1 MMLIQFISQFP
12 PYRGG
17 LWEIAK
23 EISVRAAKSDIQV
36 INCISSAEQDKKGI
50 ADADRILFQNQYIG
64 YRKDGYKVLII
75 PSFDIIY
82 NFPCPKFRTRE
93 FFLIMSYLSSCIGKE
108 KPVVQTHTRFFLWS
122 LRGGLYAKWKWYK
135 RYHVEHGSDYAK
147 LNTRW
152 KTWIARIR
160 DEMLGRWIL
169 NTAHGVAISARVQQ
183 FVSKFTKHK
192 TELIHN
198 GIDFVPYSKINN
210 DSIIKI
216 GFVGRLVKLKGV
228 HHLLQVFAL
237 LSKYHSNIVLEVVWW
252 WDEEDN
258 LKQLASQLDL
268 VDVVFFGSKDRQR
281 IAKEFLPHIDIFV
294 NPSYMEWFPTS
305 VLEALLSECIV
316 VATDVGGTAEITD
329 KNDLILI
336 KPGDEKDLM
345 RGLEKAISDY
355 SSLSWLS
362 KEYILTN
369 FSRKGQIEKYKEYRM
384 SF

>member
-1 MMLIQFISQFP
+1 MILIQFISQFP
-12 PYRGG
+12 PFRGG

-23 EISVRAAKSDIQV
+23 EISVRAAKSGTQV
-36 INCISSAEQDKKGI
+36 INCISSAKQDKNSI
-50 ADADRILFQNQYIG
+50 IDVDRILFQNQYIG
-64 YRKDGYKVLII
+64 YRKDGYQVLII

-122 LRGGLYAKWKWYK
+122 LRGGLYAKWKWFK
-135 RYHVEHGSDYAK
+135 RFHVEHGSDYAK

-152 KTWIARIR
+152 KTGIARIR
-160 DEMLGRWIL
+160 DEVLGRWIL
-169 NTAHGVAISARVQQ
+169 NSAHIITISTRVQQ
-183 FVSKFTKHK
+183 FVSKFTKHR

-198 GIDFVPYSKINN
+198 GIDFVPYPKINN
-210 DSIIKI
+210 DSIIRI

-237 LSKYHSNIVLEVVWW
+237 LRQRHSNIELEIVWW
-252 WDEEDN
+252 WDEEDS
-258 LKQLASQLDL
+258 LKQFASQLSLSDI
-268 VDVVFFGSKDRQR
+268 VFYGSRDRNW
-281 IAKEFLPHIDIFV
+281 IAEQFLPHIDIFV

-305 VLEALLSECIV
+305 VLEALLSECVV
-316 VATDVGGTAEITD
+316 VATDVGGTAEISKD
-329 KNDLILI
+329 SDLILV

-355 SSLSWLS
+355 SLLSWLS

-369 FSRKGQIEKYKEYRM
+369 FGRKGQIEKYGEVRK
-384 SF
+384 